1 MTRRE
6 VLALGLVVL
15 ALGTAALVIGGLGGG
30 RTIEV
35 IERSFLIQPG
45 QEIFVQSRNGAV
57 TYEYWEGDRVFIRA
71 SKESAFSLFP
81 GLSRWINDW
90 VKVEFTETANGVR
103 AVHSSLLG
111 WFLFGNVEVE
121 FHVLAPESW
130 HGSISLQTSNGRI
143 TAKDLHGEARQDV
156 QRRDLRRETVGRLEV
171 KTSNG
176 RIELSQVNGVVQ
188 AETSN
193 GPVRID
199 GGTLAQNGRIRT
211 SNGPI
216 DSRAKLDADATYELR
231 TSNGR
236 VNLVLH
242 DPDVRIDLRTSNG
255 DIDLDTEVSVSEFGR
270 SRLVGRIGEGRS
282 QLNVRTSNGD
292 ITLAAARQSQ

>member
-1 MTRRE
+1 M
-6 VLALGLVVL
+6 ALGLVVL

-143 TAKDLHGEARQDV
+143 TAKDLHGEAR
-156 QRRDLRRETVGRLEV
+156 LRTSNGAISVERQSGRLEV

-216 DSRAKLDADATYELR
+216 DLRAKLDADATYELR